1 MEKKINVLV
10 NNDGKINVETDNY
23 KGQSCIT
30 AIKELFSEFLEI
42 DDFEYK
48 SDYYE
53 DEEGI
58 SSEVNTS
65 I

>member
-10 NNDGKINVETDNY
+10 NKDGKISVETDNY
-23 KGQSCIT
+23 KGQSCVT

-42 DDFEYK
+42 ENFDYK

-58 SSEVNTS
+58 TSEVNTS